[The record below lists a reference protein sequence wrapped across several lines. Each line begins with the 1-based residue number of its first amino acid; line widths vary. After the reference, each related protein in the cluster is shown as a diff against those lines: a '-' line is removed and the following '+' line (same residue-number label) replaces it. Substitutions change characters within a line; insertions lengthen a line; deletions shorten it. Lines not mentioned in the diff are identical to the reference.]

1 MAGVPR
7 SRRTG
12 RAAVNCLRA
21 LLERHDHI
29 VQGVDGQNDFGEDL
43 YVTFT
48 DGGQTTGDVVK
59 VQVKGGKSWRRSY
72 GYGVPVAQHSETWA
86 NGNVPVICVVY
97 DPDDEELYWANATA
111 QLLQARRE
119 RVALKTI
126 RVPAEALLNDASLP
140 DFVSRVR
147 HYVGRYRGNRA
158 LLTELGEMA
167 GVEFGTAD
175 LVLHFI
181 NVHGE
186 DLIFWQR
193 RGEDFATLLH
203 SDLDWDPQRI
213 TPDMLHFSGG
223 LTARYKLDELP
234 EWVRAFANVPTVG
247 DVILDDDEAT
257 WLAACFS
264 ASRWARDP
272 DYN

>member
-1 MAGVPR
+1 MAGVSR

-29 VQGVDGQNDFGEDL
+29 VQEVDGQNDFGEDL

-48 DGGQTTGDVVK
+48 EDGQTTGDMIK

-72 GYGVPVAQHSETWA
+72 GYGVPVAQHAETWA
-86 NGNVPVICVVY
+86 DGNVPVICVVH
-97 DPDDEELYWANATA
+97 DPDSEGLYWANATA
-111 QLLQARRE
+111 QLLRARRD
-119 RVALKTI
+119 RTTLKTI
-126 RVPAEALLNDASLP
+126 RVSSKALLNDRSLP
-140 DFVSRVR
+140 DFVSQVR
-147 HYVGRYRGNRA
+147 RYVGRYRGNRA

-167 GVEFGTAD
+167 GVDFDPSD

-181 NVHGE
+181 NIHGE

-193 RGEDFATLLH
+193 RGERFATLLH
-203 SDLDWDPQRI
+203 SDLDWEPQRI
-213 TPDMLHFSGG
+213 TPDMLRFFGG

-234 EWVRAFANVPTVG
+234 EWMRAFANVPTVG
-247 DVILDDDEAT
+247 DIILDEDEAM
-257 WLAACFS
+257 WLAACFG

-272 DYN
+272 EYD

>member
-12 RAAVNCLRA
+12 RAAVNCLRT

-29 VQGVDGQNDFGEDL
+29 VQEIDGQNDFGEDL

-48 DGGQTTGDVVK
+48 DDGQTTGDVIK

-72 GYGVPVAQHSETWA
+72 GYGVPVAQHAETWA
-86 NGNVPVICVVY
+86 DGNVPVICVVHE
-97 DPDDEELYWANATA
+97 PDGDGLYWGNATA

-119 RVALKTI
+119 QTTLKTI
-126 RVPAEALLNDASLP
+126 RVSSEAQLNDRSLSG
-140 DFVSRVR
+140 FVSQVR
-147 HYVGRYRGNRA
+147 RYVGRYRGNRA

-167 GVEFGTAD
+167 GVDFDPAD

-181 NVHGE
+181 NIHGE

-213 TPDMLHFSGG
+213 TPNMLRLFGG
-223 LTARYKLDELP
+223 LTANYKLDDLP
-234 EWVRAFANVPTVG
+234 EWMRAFANVPTVG
-247 DVILDDDEAT
+247 DIILDEDEAA
-257 WLAACFS
+257 WLAACFG
-264 ASRWARDP
+264 ASRWAR
-272 DYN
+272 NAEEN